1 MLYLD
6 YAATTP
12 PYPEVVEAVGEVM
25 RAYYGNP
32 SSIHRLGIEAERL
45 VIQSRETIAGLLRVK
60 PAELIFTSCGTESNN
75 LAIKGSALAAK
86 AKGRGNHII
95 TTPIEHASV
104 SESVRQLESMGFR
117 VTFAPVDETGA
128 VRLDRLREALQE
140 DTILVSVMHVNNE
153 MGRIQPVADIGQMLR
168 DRPNVLFHVDA
179 VQGIGKLPLAPDKL
193 GIDLLSA
200 SAHKFRGPKG
210 VGFLY
215 RREGVRLE
223 PLLAGG
229 GQENGLR
236 SGTENVPLL
245 VGMAKALRMA
255 TDELDESIRRK
266 REFRAIVAQGVA
278 SMPEL
283 RLTGT
288 PDGEGMAPH
297 ILHLTFPGMKSE
309 VVVHAL
315 EKRGIF
321 ISTRSACA
329 SGEEKPSES
338 LLAMGFDRAR
348 AISGLRI
355 SYSEDYTADDAKRLV
370 EALRETVGELRP
382 LIRGRAA
389 EEGGRA

>member
-25 RAYYGNP
+25 RTYYGNP

>member
-25 RAYYGNP
+25 RTYYGNP

-153 MGRIQPVADIGQMLR
+153 MGRIQPIADIGQMLR